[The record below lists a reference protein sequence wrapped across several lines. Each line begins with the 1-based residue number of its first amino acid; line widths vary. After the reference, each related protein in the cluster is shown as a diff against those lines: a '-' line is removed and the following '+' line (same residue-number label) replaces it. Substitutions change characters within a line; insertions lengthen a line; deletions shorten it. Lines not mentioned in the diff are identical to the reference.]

1 MILSTKLVFEFR
13 TNGVSMK
20 IAKLFSLKS
29 LKNRFILSFV
39 FFCQL
44 SIGQVY
50 PNRPVQ
56 VIVPVAAGGGTDL
69 LARLTGQKLGDA
81 LGQSFVIENRLGG
94 GGNIGAELVAHSKS
108 DGYTL
113 LVTPG
118 TIASNV
124 AVYKKLPYELLKDF
138 QPITL
143 IGQTGVVLVVHPS
156 LKVNSVKEFIE
167 YAKAHPGELNYGSA
181 GTGSPQHLHSEF
193 FNQLAGL
200 KTTHIPYKGQSQS
213 MADLVGGQINYMF
226 SPLQNALPFIQ
237 QGKIKV
243 LAQGSAQRNNAL
255 PNVPTLNDLG
265 YKDVDLQNWFA
276 VFAPAGTPAPV
287 VKKLNDT
294 FLKIGQSE
302 DLKKK
307 FAELGFEP
315 FFTTPEKTT
324 DFLRSELVRWARVAA
339 YAGIQAE

>member
-1 MILSTKLVFEFR
+1 MIFQKLSPQPIQNFICMNLC
-13 TNGVSMK
+13 
-20 IAKLFSLKS
+20 LLSLLLIS
-29 LKNRFILSFV
+29 SHCPAQN
-39 FFCQL
+39 
-44 SIGQVY
+44 Y
-50 PNRPVQ
+50 PIRPVQ

-69 LARLTGQKLGDA
+69 LARLTGQLVGDA
-81 LGQSFVIENRLGG
+81 LGQSFVIENKLGG
-94 GGNIGAELVAHSKS
+94 GGNIGAEFVAHAKP

-113 LVTPG
+113 LITPG

-156 LKVNSVKEFIE
+156 LNVNSLKEFVD
-167 YAKAHPGELNYGSA
+167 YAKLHSGELNFGSA

-193 FNQLAGL
+193 FNQLAGI

-226 SPLQNALPFIQ
+226 SPLQNALPYIQ

-243 LAQGSAQRNNAL
+243 LAQGSAIRSKSL
-255 PNVPTLNDLG
+255 PSVPTLNELG
-265 YKDVDLQNWFA
+265 YKDVDLENWFA
-276 VFAPAGTPAPV
+276 VLAPTGTPAPII
-287 VKKLNDT
+287 KKLSDA
-294 FLKIGQSE
+294 FLKIGQTQGVQ
-302 DLKKK
+302 KK
-307 FAELGFEP
+307 FSDLGFEP

-324 DFLRSELVRWARVAA
+324 DFMRSELVRWARVAA